1 MKKIKLIPLLAMIFM
16 LNVASMCSNDDDS
29 NSSSNSDPVPVI
41 NTMSQGTWRIT
52 FYEDSGENHTNYF
65 TGYNFTFGTS
75 NVLTASNGVDIY
87 TGIWS
92 VTNSDTNDDSPS
104 NDLDFNI
111 LFTSPT
117 NFSDELSD
125 DWDILSRTDTKVELV
140 DVSGG
145 NGGTDY
151 LTFEKN

>member
-1 MKKIKLIPLLAMIFM
+1 MRKLKLIPLLVMIFM

-29 NSSSNSDPVPVI
+29 PNNSDPTTVI
-41 NTMSQGTWRIT
+41 NTVTQGTWRIT
-52 FYEDSGENHTNYF
+52 FYEDSGVNETYHFTSYDFTFAAGNVLSATNGTNTF
-65 TGYNFTFGTS
+65 TG
-75 NVLTASNGVDIY
+75 A
-87 TGIWS
+87 WS
-92 VTNSDTNDDSPS
+92 VTNGNSNDDSPS

-111 LFTSPT
+111 LFSSPA
-117 NFSDELSD
+117 NFAEELSD
-125 DWDILSRTDTKVELV
+125 DWDILSRTDTKIELV